1 MADTV
6 TDSLTGS
13 LRTSLL
19 WTRVDTQEVGAITDK
34 GSGGALYPITD
45 GHAAGQADLIFCDTR
60 EIAADT
66 VEMIDLS
73 DISQTRLGVVVPFTF
88 TAIRCVRVT
97 NNSTTVG
104 KNLLFGVDPGRP
116 TLVHAANI
124 GPGSEF
130 VTINHIDSWVVTND
144 NKEIYICNP
153 NATSISYSLYLLGT
167 AYD

>member
-1 MADTV
+1 M
-6 TDSLTGS
+6 
-13 LRTSLL
+13 R
-19 WTRVDTQEVGAITDK
+19 
-34 GSGGALYPITD
+34 GGLPASTKKDDASKPNCAPIS
-45 GHAAGQADLIFCDTR
+45 A
-60 EIAADT
+60 
-66 VEMIDLS
+66 
-73 DISQTRLGVVVPFTF
+73 
-88 TAIRCVRVT
+88 VT

-144 NKEIYICNP
+144 NKEIFICNP